1 MSVSVVIVSYN
12 YGMYAAQAI
21 DSILSQTQIPD
32 RILYV
37 DDCSAKDDVGYEV
50 AKKFGV
56 EVIRR
61 EGNYGVLKN
70 FQDILFN
77 QVKTD
82 RMIML
87 GADNWFRNDAIEK
100 MAAEEADIVSTDY
113 YTTGSGVKETRI
125 AANPKYVYENGYYI
139 RKFPHYDSP
148 ERLKAKILNKNFIH
162 GSSMFNVILSRACG
176 GYKIMTPNSS
186 GKRLSE
192 DWGNWRGMIA
202 GGARVNHIAEPLLY
216 YRKHRFNWGGI

>member
-1 MSVSVVIVSYN
+1 MSISVVIVSYN

-21 DSILSQTQIPD
+21 DSILSQTKMPD

-37 DDCSAKDDVGYEV
+37 DDCSEKSDIGCEIAKI
-50 AKKFGV
+50 FGV
-56 EVIRR
+56 EVLRR
-61 EGNYGVLKN
+61 EENYGVLKN
-70 FQDILFN
+70 FQDILFH

-100 MAAEEADIVSTDY
+100 MDAEEADIVSTDY
-113 YTTGSGVKETRI
+113 YTTGSGVIETKI
-125 AANPKYVYENGYYI
+125 ASNPKYVYENGYYV
-139 RKFPHYDSP
+139 RKFPHYDSSDTV
-148 ERLKAKILNKNFIH
+148 RKKIQKKNFIH
-162 GSSMFNVILSRACG
+162 GSSLFDVRMSRKCG

-186 GKRLSE
+186 GKSLCE
-192 DWGNWRGMIA
+192 DWGNWQGMIE
-202 GGARVNHIAEPLLY
+202 GGAKVKHIPEPLLY